1 MTAIILMCIPK
12 SRCLRA
18 LLTALFLFWATM
30 SIAQSIKSPEVHSDG
45 TVTFRLLAPAAT
57 KAEVHLEL
65 ASGMSTLAMS
75 KGASGVWT
83 VTSASLRPDVYS
95 YTILLDGLEVV
106 DPAVREF
113 VPNLFDQGG

>member
-57 KAEVHLEL
+57 RAEVYLEL

-75 KGASGVWT
+75 KDTKGLWS
-83 VTSASLRPDVYS
+83 VTSAALKPDLYS
-95 YTILLDGLEVV
+95 YKVAVDGLE
-106 DPAVREF
+106 
-113 VPNLFDQGG
+113 